1 MDDLFGDDF
10 GGGGGGGAGLVP
22 AAAAAPAADQLLA
35 PAATDTADPAA
46 DFMMKEQQELGS
58 MGLELEVE
66 QVGGAVVTWRL
77 LSSFLS
83 AAVCWHGD
91 GPCRGGDGGGLHDG
105 GRGPARLG
113 HHHRAARAGDGA
125 AQGGG
130 GGPGTATQTFKLE
143 NTVYL
148 DIVYS

>member
-35 PAATDTADPAA
+35 PAADQLLAPAATDSADPAA

-58 MGLELEVE
+58 MGLELD

-77 LSSFLS
+77 LPSF
-83 AAVCWHGD
+83 
-91 GPCRGGDGGGLHDG
+91 
-105 GRGPARLG
+105 
-113 HHHRAARAGDGA
+113 
-125 AQGGG
+125 
-130 GGPGTATQTFKLE
+130 
-143 NTVYL
+143 
-148 DIVYS
+148 